1 MACHVVYGHASR
13 ALLKNHFVSRG
24 WRHASSFQTVHQGC
38 HVVYGHAS
46 RALLKNHLVSRG
58 WRHALVVCTP
68 VCSEQ
73 AARTES
79 RLGELSVGLVSD
91 GGDAVH
97 FEESVR
103 RTRASVS
110 AHSADVL
117 IALGGGSVIDV
128 GKSVALLEDLPL
140 VAIPT
145 TYSGSE
151 MTNVHRMTA
160 DGGRTLLARDDRC
173 RPQLCIFDSSL
184 SADLPLATSV
194 SSAFSAVSNAVEALW
209 AEGADPIT
217 LLVAE
222 EAVRLIASALP
233 TLADD
238 PADAAARDALLLGAY
253 LSGCALHEG
262 PVSVGRCL
270 GTLLEKRKFSGAGDS
285 FMSHADAATV
295 LLPHLV
301 DFNARSFEPSI
312 RFRTTSS
319 RAFAALPEHDQQ
331 HSVSGDGRASADSSD
346 ADGATFRGAV
356 GGVGGV
362 GGAAYGGAEQGG
374 LGGEESVQQ
383 YSSAASALDRLARA
397 LLVERNEVVAELVRL
412 RGLVRGPSALRD
424 LGLAGDS
431 LDDLTEQVI
440 ELQSSSTHIASFAT
454 RPLRFPSL
462 RRLLHDAH
470 AGAFPSDGA
479 GSMQ

>member
-1 MACHVVYGHASR
+1 MKMA
-13 ALLKNHFVSRG
+13 K
-24 WRHASSFQTVHQGC
+24 SFLTVHQGIQ
-38 HVVYGHAS
+38 VVYGHAS
-46 RALLKNHLVSRG
+46 RALLKNHLVARG
-58 WRHALVVCTP
+58 WRQALVVCTP

-73 AARTES
+73 AAQTES

-91 GGDAVH
+91 GGAKVE

-117 IALGGGSVIDV
+117 VALGGGSVIDV
-128 GKSVALLEDLPL
+128 GKAVALLEDLPL

-151 MTNVHRMTA
+151 MTNVYRSTA
-160 DGGRTLLARDDRC
+160 EDGRTLLGRDDRC

-184 SADLPLATSV
+184 SANLPLSTSV

-209 AEGADPIT
+209 AEGSDPIT

-222 EAVRLIASALP
+222 EAVRLIAGALP
-233 TLADD
+233 ALADD

-262 PVSVGRCL
+262 PISVGRCL

-319 RAFAALPEHDQQ
+319 RAFAALPEYDQ
-331 HSVSGDGRASADSSD
+331 HSGGGGGGGRASEESD
-346 ADGATFRGAV
+346 ADGA
-356 GGVGGV
+356 GVES
-362 GGAAYGGAEQGG
+362 GAEYDGAEGG
-374 LGGEESVQQ
+374 GWGEASAQQ
-383 YSSAASALDRLARA
+383 YSSATSALDRLARA
-397 LLVERNEVVAELVRL
+397 LLVERDEVVAELVRL

-424 LGLAGDS
+424 LGLATDS

-440 ELQSSSTHIASFAT
+440 ELQSSSTHTTSFAT

-462 RRLLHDAH
+462 RRLLHEAH